1 MSFCGCGLFSF
12 NYDIVDAF
20 LTCRGFSLEPS
31 VDHPFIPF
39 HLDGF
44 LYFLSDNLECC
55 FDNKH
60 IDMYSTVQYIHTHF
74 VCYFF
79 VCSLTI
85 GG

>member
-12 NYDIVDAF
+12 NYAIVDAF
-20 LTCRGFSLEPS
+20 LTCRGFRLVPS
-31 VDHPFIPF
+31 VDHPLIPF

-44 LYFLSDNLECC
+44 LYFFSDNLECC

-60 IDMYSTVQYIHTHF
+60 IEMYIHTHF
-74 VCYFF
+74 ANFLVR
-79 VCSLTI
+79 SLTI